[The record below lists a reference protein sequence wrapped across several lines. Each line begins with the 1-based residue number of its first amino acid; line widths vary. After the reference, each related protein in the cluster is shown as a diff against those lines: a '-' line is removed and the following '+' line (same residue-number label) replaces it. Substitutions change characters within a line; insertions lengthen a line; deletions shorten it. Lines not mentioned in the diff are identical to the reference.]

1 MGRCQGG
8 RCQKKSDID
17 PQFRICSFDFFF
29 FQYPFKWLETDFMS
43 IPRLCSKIQEEESD
57 TNQTGIPVVQNLQEF
72 LKSPF
77 HSLDDPID
85 DIML

>member
-1 MGRCQGG
+1 MHF
-8 RCQKKSDID
+8 SSILM
-17 PQFRICSFDFFF
+17 
-29 FQYPFKWLETDFMS
+29 FKTDFMS

-57 TNQTGIPVVQNLQEF
+57 TNPTGIPVVQNLQEF

-85 DIML
+85 EIML

>member
-1 MGRCQGG
+1 ML
-8 RCQKKSDID
+8 KKGQNQIYSIEVSDE
-17 PQFRICSFDFFF
+17 F
-29 FQYPFKWLETDFMS
+29 
-43 IPRLCSKIQEEESD
+43 SKIQEKSD
-57 TNQTGIPVVQNLQEF
+57 TNPTGIPVVQNLQEF